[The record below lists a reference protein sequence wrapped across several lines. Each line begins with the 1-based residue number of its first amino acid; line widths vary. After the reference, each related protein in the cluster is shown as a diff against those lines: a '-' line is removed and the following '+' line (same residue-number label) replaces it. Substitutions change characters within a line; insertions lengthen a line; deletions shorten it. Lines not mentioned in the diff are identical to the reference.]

1 MISYA
6 QVTID
11 SQCQV
16 WFINFIGNQ
25 QTIISIIETI
35 AIYHNMRKSQE
46 QSFSASSHTQLSQSL
61 LQLLTLTQYLWL
73 WSFNQKLR
81 KTGAYCVASQRIH
94 LQVMSTIIA
103 YANLH
108 PVGYIYHDLSN
119 TRSLP
124 KDKMKKGKVRII
136 LTQA

>member
-6 QVTID
+6 QVTNN

-16 WFINFIGNQ
+16 WFRNFIVNQ
-25 QTIISIIETI
+25 QTIISVIEAI
-35 AIYHNMRKSQE
+35 AIYHNIRKIQK
-46 QSFSASSHTQLSQSL
+46 QSFSASSHTQLSCSL

-73 WSFNQKLR
+73 WSFSQTLR
-81 KTGAYCVASQRIH
+81 KIGAYCVASQCIH

-103 YANLH
+103 HASLH
-108 PVGYIYHDLSN
+108 PIGYIYHDLSN

-124 KDKMKKGKVRII
+124 KDKMKKGKVKTTW
-136 LTQA
+136 TQA